1 MLTLEGS
8 IHDQTTSF
16 KEETTRCASGIF
28 PKTTPYLTTVF
39 GTHRTSTQN
48 VYTLY
53 SKKGSLTDELDFV
66 K

>member
-8 IHDQTTSF
+8 IHDQTISF
-16 KEETTRCASGIF
+16 KEQNTMFCYSGIF

-39 GTHRTSTQN
+39 GTHRTSTQY

-53 SKKGSLTDELDFV
+53 NKKGSLTDLL